1 MSAFFSRPW
10 VVFAVAI
17 LLRVALLIYGRWQDA
32 NSPMKYTDIDYIVF
46 TDAARFISRGRSPY
60 ERATYRYTP
69 LLAWLLYPTSWGG
82 LWFESGKA
90 LFAAGDVITGWMI
103 YRILRHRGMPVE
115 RSMQYASIWLL
126 NPMVA
131 NISTRGSSEGLL
143 AVIVI
148 ALLWATL
155 RQQILLAGAL
165 LGFGVHFKIYPF
177 IYAAS
182 IYWWLGDPRQKPL
195 SMSNLLNGPRV
206 KLAVTS
212 LSMFMSLNA
221 VMYWMYGHD
230 FIEHSYTYH
239 VSRLDHRH
247 NFSVYNTVLH
257 LSSMLFEQSGL
268 QLETVA
274 FFPQLFLALIAIP
287 LKLARRDLAGAMLA
301 QTFTFVTFNKVCT
314 SQYFLWHMV
323 FLPLYLYGSE
333 FMENRRLGL
342 LALGLWVFGQ
352 AAWLQQGYQLE
363 FLGNSTFVP
372 GLWLASAGFFGVNCW
387 ILGVIIG
394 DLSVFNPGT
403 GVRKS
408 AAKTS

>member
-1 MSAFFSRPW
+1 MSTMSAFFSRPRA
-10 VVFAVAI
+10 VFAVAI
-17 LLRVALLIYGRWQDA
+17 FLRVALLIYGRWQDA

-103 YRILRHRGMPVE
+103 YRILLGRGIPVE

-143 AVIVI
+143 AVLVV
-148 ALLWATL
+148 ALLWTTL
-155 RQQILLAGAL
+155 RRQTLLAGAL
-165 LGFGVHFKIYPF
+165 LGLGVHFKIYPF

-182 IYWWLGDPRQKPL
+182 IYWWLDDPRQTAFAMP
-195 SMSNLLNGPRV
+195 NLLNGPRI

-212 LSMFMSLNA
+212 FTTFMLLNA
-221 VMYWMYGHD
+221 VMYW
-230 FIEHSYTYH
+230 I
-239 VSRLDHRH
+239 LDHRH

-257 LSSMLFEQSGL
+257 LSSMLPGRSGL

-274 FFPQLFLALIAIP
+274 FLPQLFLALIAIP
-287 LKLARRDLAGAMLA
+287 LKLAKRDLAGAMLA

-314 SQYFLWHMV
+314 SQYFLWYMV

-333 FMENRRLGL
+333 FMENRGLGL
-342 LALGLWVFGQ
+342 LALGLWVSGQ
-352 AAWLQQGYQLE
+352 AAWLQQGYLLE
-363 FLGNSTFVP
+363 FLGNSTFIP

-387 ILGVIIG
+387 ILGLIIR
-394 DLSVFNPGT
+394 DLSVFNPGVK
-403 GVRKS
+403 VRKS
-408 AAKTS
+408 VANKS